1 MKQLILSKIEEYNR
15 IFIFRHIR
23 ADGDCMGASKGLKDI
38 IKTSFPEK
46 EVYIID
52 NECPAYLAFLGP
64 DDEPVS
70 DELYK
75 DALGIIV
82 DTGTED
88 RISNK
93 KYALC
98 RETIKIDHHIPLNPY
113 GDYMW
118 VEEECPSCCELI
130 TDLYLSFP
138 DKLKISNYG
147 ATCLYTGMV
156 TDTGRFRFSGVNGDT
171 MRRAG
176 ALLDVGIDTQ
186 WLYANL
192 NLEDFNYYKFK
203 AYIYENMKIT
213 ENGVAYIFVDKEMQ
227 KRFNLTQE
235 EASACISALEG
246 IRGSLCWLAFI
257 DNNDEKGSI
266 RVRLRSRFMTVNQI
280 GEKYRGGGHAQA
292 SGGTVYSI
300 DEINALIADADKAIK
315 EYKETHEGWL

>member
-1 MKQLILSKIEEYNR
+1 MKKTILSKIEEYNR

-38 IKTSFPEK
+38 IKSSFPEK
-46 EVYIID
+46 EVYISD
-52 NECPAYLAFLGP
+52 DQLPSYLSFLGA
-64 DDEPVS
+64 DDGIFE
-70 DELYK
+70 DDFYK
-75 DALGIIV
+75 DSLAIVV

-88 RISNK
+88 RIACK
-93 KYALC
+93 KYSLC
-98 RETIKIDHHIPLNPY
+98 REKIKIDHHSPLDPY
-113 GDYMW
+113 GDYIW
-118 VEEECPSCCELI
+118 VEEECSSCCELI
-130 TDLYLSFP
+130 TDFYLSFP
-138 DKLKISNYG
+138 DKLKITQYG

-156 TDTGRFRFSGVNGDT
+156 TDTGRFRFRGVDGNT

-176 ALLDVGIDTQ
+176 ALLDVGIDTE

-192 NLEDFNYYKFK
+192 NLEDFNYYKYK
-203 AYIYENMKIT
+203 AYIYENMQIT
-213 ENGVAYIFVDKEMQ
+213 ENGVAYIYVDKKMQ
-227 KRFNLTQE
+227 EQFNLTQE

-266 RVRLRSRFMTVNQI
+266 RVRLRSRFMSINQI

-292 SGGTVYSI
+292 SGGTVYSV
-300 DEINALIADADKAIK
+300 DEMNALIADADAAIK